1 MGDPIWFCDVILRD
15 AKAKKDYKIKDTL
28 VSGNHK
34 DRIWNYP
41 LYRERLVREVFT
53 TPPDTRKRWR
63 TKTCSSS
70 TSITRSKSGTV
81 ISTVGSLSE
90 SLISTFLIFATCQNA
105 PNHIG

>member
-15 AKAKKDYKIKDTL
+15 GKARKDYKIKDTL

-53 TPPDTRKRWR
+53 TPARYKKAMENKNLFIKHINYKVQLGYSNIDR
-63 TKTCSSS
+63 
-70 TSITRSKSGTV
+70 GLTV
-81 ISTVGSLSE
+81 
-90 SLISTFLIFATCQNA
+90 
-105 PNHIG
+105 